1 MLGHLQLEVAFRAT
15 ANAGDDGFVLSLVM
29 MMTMLTMQMMVVLA
43 MVVIV
48 TALVP
53 VVMICCHR
61 LVVDLRFGSGAH
73 GGDSDTMLGLEG
85 AGDDGIE
92 KYT

>member
-1 MLGHLQLEVAFRAT
+1 
-15 ANAGDDGFVLSLVM
+15 
-29 MMTMLTMQMMVVLA
+29 MTMLTMQMMVVLV

-53 VVMICCHR
+53 VLLICCHR

-73 GGDSDTMLGLEG
+73 GGDSDTVIGLEG
-85 AGDDGIE
+85 AGGDDVR
-92 KYT
+92 KYIYMSVVL